1 MPVIRSRAA
10 RKPVSALDLLKADHA
25 AVKKLFKQFAAMKK
39 RGEDD
44 GKGQVVQSAC
54 KALQIHARIE
64 EEIFY
69 PALREAANA
78 DDPLDEAQV
87 EHSHVKELVAELQAA
102 SPGDELYDAK
112 MKVLSE
118 YVEHHVQEEESTLF
132 SKARKAGVDLAALG
146 EQLAARKAELGA
158 DDAAASRPA
167 GGRRQGKQGNAARM
181 QR

>member
-1 MPVIRSRAA
+1 MPATKPRAA
-10 RKPVSALDLLKADHA
+10 GKQLSALDLLKADHA

-44 GKGQVVQSAC
+44 GKEQVVQNAC
-54 KALQIHARIE
+54 KALQIHAQIE

-69 PALREAANA
+69 PALREAADA
-78 DDPLDEAQV
+78 KDPLDEAEV
-87 EHSHVKELVAELQAA
+87 EHGHVKELVADLQNA
-102 SPGDELYDAK
+102 SPSDALCDAK

-132 SKARKAGVDLAALG
+132 SKARKADVDLAALG
-146 EQLAARKAELGA
+146 EQMAARKAELGA
-158 DDAAASRPA
+158 DDASARRST
-167 GGRRQGKQGNAARM
+167 GGRQGNAARA